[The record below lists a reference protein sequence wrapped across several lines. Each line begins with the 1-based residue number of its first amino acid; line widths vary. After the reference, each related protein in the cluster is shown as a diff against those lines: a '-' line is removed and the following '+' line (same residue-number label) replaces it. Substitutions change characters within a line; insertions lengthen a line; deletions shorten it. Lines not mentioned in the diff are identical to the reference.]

1 MRVITTCH
9 PGVAGACEPSRIG
22 IQGLW
27 RRKRQGDT
35 PAVKLALPVFLVA
48 LSAAPS
54 LADEIKEIVV
64 DDNTKTTDET
74 VALIADIEVGDDWS
88 PDMTEEIKRT
98 LESSGLFRSAEVF
111 WTQIPGGVRVNIQ
124 VKDKHSWVIA
134 PAFYN
139 QPTNVGGGVGFGE
152 NNLFGENKKLLLY
165 GQIATGDS
173 FFIGA
178 YVDPSIAGTRFHWQ
192 GDVFLKSG
200 RIFEYSSPNELL
212 DDPKPLRESRLNYLN
227 VGAKVGMSLWR
238 AFSLDLRARAARVT
252 YAKVKLAEGAT
263 IEDITGDPDATEI
276 PKPGTEGNDISVELS
291 LSLDTRANWR
301 GVTAGD
307 KYALTLETSTPSA
320 GSDFDYQLFTAQYQR
335 ARKVLDRHNLILKT
349 QLSYGRNL
357 PFQQEVTTGGT
368 SMRGYKNAQLRGN
381 LKAQA
386 NLEYSMPVFSIS
398 GFSMRALAFWDSA
411 YVTFTKAENGPL
423 SERHYLPGAEARG
436 LDPFKNSVGGGVRF
450 YLQQIVLPLLGVD
463 FGYGLE
469 RGEYE
474 IYLAIGL
481 TD

>member
-1 MRVITTCH
+1 M
-9 PGVAGACEPSRIG
+9 
-22 IQGLW
+22 
-27 RRKRQGDT
+27 
-35 PAVKLALPVFLVA
+35 KLALPVFLVA

-54 LADEIKEIVV
+54 FADEIKEILVQE
-64 DDNTKTTDET
+64 NTKTTDET

-88 PDMTEEIKRT
+88 GEMADKIKRD

-111 WTQIPGGVRVNIQ
+111 WDPVPGGVRVNIL

-134 PAFYN
+134 PAFYT

-178 YVDPSIAGTRFHWQ
+178 YVDPSISGTRFHWQ
-192 GDVFLKSG
+192 GDVYLKSG
-200 RIFEYSSPNELL
+200 RIFEYSSPTEWR

-238 AFSLDLRARAARVT
+238 AFSLDLRARAARVS

-263 IEDITGDPDATEI
+263 IEEITGDPEI
-276 PKPGTEGNDISVELS
+276 TRVPKPGVEGNDVSVELS

-301 GVTAGD
+301 GVTSGD
-307 KYALTLETSTPSA
+307 KYVVTAETATPSA

-335 ARKVLDRHNLILKT
+335 ARRVLDRHNLILKT
-349 QLSYGRNL
+349 QFSFGRNL
-357 PFQQEVTTGGT
+357 PFQQEVSSGGT
-368 SMRGYKNAQLRGN
+368 SMRGYKNSQFRGN

-386 NLEYSMPVFSIS
+386 NIEYSMPVFSIS

-411 YVTFTKAENGPL
+411 YVTFTKAENSAL
-423 SERHYLPGAEARG
+423 SERHYLPGADIRG
-436 LDPFKNSVGGGVRF
+436 LAPFKNSVGGGVRF

>member
-1 MRVITTCH
+1 M
-9 PGVAGACEPSRIG
+9 
-22 IQGLW
+22 
-27 RRKRQGDT
+27 
-35 PAVKLALPVFLVA
+35 
-48 LSAAPS
+48 
-54 LADEIKEIVV
+54 ADEIKEIVV
-64 DDNTKTTDET
+64 EENTKTTDET
-74 VALIADIEVGDDWS
+74 VALIADIEVGDDWA
-88 PDMTEEIKRT
+88 PEMVDEIQRS

-111 WTQIPGGVRVNIQ
+111 WTQVPGGVRVTLL

-152 NNLFGENKKLLLY
+152 NNLFGENEKLLLY
-165 GQIATGDS
+165 GQVATGDT

-178 YVDPSIAGTRFHWQ
+178 YVDPSIGGTRFHWQ
-192 GDVFLKSG
+192 GDVYLKTG
-200 RIFEYSSPNELL
+200 RIIEYASPTEWR
-212 DDPKPLRESRLNYLN
+212 DDPVALRESRLNYLN

-238 AFSLDLRARAARVT
+238 AFSLDLRGRAARVS
-252 YAKVKLAEGAT
+252 YSSVKLAEDAT
-263 IEDITGDPDATEI
+263 IEQVTGDPEAAQV
-276 PKPGTEGNDISVELS
+276 PKPGVEGNDVSVELS

-307 KYALTLETSTPSA
+307 KYVLTLETSTPSA

-349 QLSYGRNL
+349 QFSYGRNL
-357 PFQQEVTTGGT
+357 PFQQEVSSGGT
-368 SMRGYKNAQLRGN
+368 AMRGYKNSQFRGN

-386 NLEYSMPVFSIS
+386 NLEYSVPVFSIS
-398 GFSMRALAFWDSA
+398 GFSMRALAFWDST
-411 YVTFTKAENGPL
+411 YVTFTHAENGPL
-423 SERHYLPGAEARG
+423 AERYYLPGAEARG
-436 LDPFKNSVGGGVRF
+436 LAPFKNSVGGGVRF

-463 FGYGLE
+463 IGYGLE
-469 RGEYE
+469 RGDYE

>member
-1 MRVITTCH
+1 MARSYLKC
-9 PGVAGACEPSRIG
+9 ARSRIAVR
-22 IQGLW
+22 GLW
-27 RRKRQGDT
+27 PAKREGDT
-35 PAVKLALPVFLVA
+35 ADVRLLLSVSLVA
-48 LSAAPS
+48 LGATTA
-54 LADEIKEIVV
+54 LANEIKEIVV
-64 DDNTKTTDET
+64 QENTKTTDET
-74 VALIADIEVGDDWS
+74 VALIADIEVGDDWA
-88 PDMTEEIKRT
+88 PEMRDEIKRT
-98 LESSGLFRSAEVF
+98 LESSGLFRSVEVF
-111 WTQIPGGVRVNIQ
+111 SSDLPDGVRVDL
-124 VKDKHSWVIA
+124 VVRDKHSWVIA

-165 GQIATGDS
+165 GQLATGDS

-178 YVDPSIAGTRFHWQ
+178 YVDPSISGTRFHWQ
-192 GDVFLKSG
+192 GDVYLKSG
-200 RIFEYSSPNELL
+200 RIFEYASPTEWR

-238 AFSLDLRARAARVT
+238 AFSLDLRARAARVSYST
-252 YAKVKLAEGAT
+252 TKLVEGVT
-263 IEDITGDPDATEI
+263 LEEVTGDPEATEL
-276 PKPGTEGNDISVELS
+276 PKPGAEGNDVSVELS

-301 GVTAGD
+301 GVTTGD
-307 KYALTLETSTPSA
+307 KYLLSLETSTPSA

-335 ARKVLDRHNLILKT
+335 ARRVLDRHNLILKT

-357 PFQQEVTTGGT
+357 PFQQEVSTGGT

-423 SERHYLPGAEARG
+423 SERHYLPGADIRG
-436 LDPFKNSVGGGVRF
+436 LAPLKNSVGGGVRF

-463 FGYGLE
+463 VGYGLE
-469 RGEYE
+469 RGDYE